1 MNTEKAGVDLFQS
14 ATALKIGKLSQ
25 HNLLVCPSQACDDHV
40 LYCYCPFHNIFFET
54 HLLRSQCCYLQYQAL
69 VRYFTRFSCRMSRWV
84 ACNFDCSAKRE
95 NNELIFNEPLAEEEN
110 KEVEQDIFVEIRGAQ
125 AFAIQVKINRVARS
139 PVIDKVQAWPLISK
153 F

>member
-1 MNTEKAGVDLFQS
+1 
-14 ATALKIGKLSQ
+14 
-25 HNLLVCPSQACDDHV
+25 
-40 LYCYCPFHNIFFET
+40 
-54 HLLRSQCCYLQYQAL
+54 
-69 VRYFTRFSCRMSRWV
+69 MSRWV

-139 PVIDKVQAWPLISK
+139 PVIDKVQALPLISK